1 MYLRCIKPVIDFLF
15 SLIAL
20 ILISPLILIVIV
32 ILFISNQGSP
42 FFIQERPGM
51 HGKIFKLYKFRTM
64 NNKHDEYGNLLS
76 DVKRITSIGKI
87 LRKTSL
93 DEIPQLFNVLKG
105 NMSLVGP
112 RPLLIEYLEFYTPE
126 QRKRHNVKPG
136 ITGWAQVNG
145 RNAIKWEEK
154 FKFDIWYAENLS
166 FILDLEII
174 FLTILK
180 VVKKDNINLSDE
192 ITMVK
197 FDGEN

>member
-87 LRKTSL
+87 FRKTSL

>member
-20 ILISPLILIVIV
+20 ILISPLILIVIL

-87 LRKTSL
+87 FRKTSL